1 MGALKPRAGSGP
13 LEATKEGR
21 TYVIR
26 VPMDDGGRL
35 VVTLDAQE
43 AQELA
48 RLLLATEQL

>member
-21 TYVIR
+21 RYVIR

-35 VVTLDAQE
+35 VLSLDAQE

-48 RLLLATEQL
+48 HLLLAAD